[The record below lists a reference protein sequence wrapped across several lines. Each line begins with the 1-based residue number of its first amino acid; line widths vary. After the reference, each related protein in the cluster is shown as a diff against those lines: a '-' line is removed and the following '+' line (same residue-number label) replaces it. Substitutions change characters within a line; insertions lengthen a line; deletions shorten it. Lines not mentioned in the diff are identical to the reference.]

1 LEASS
6 GTFHILKEEKKKK
19 PAAIDVLC
27 VSGFG
32 QFQVGS
38 FQIDAIGSYFQV
50 AGVHFPFV

>member
-1 LEASS
+1 MELA
-6 GTFHILKEEKKKK
+6 TFFFFFFSRKKKK

-38 FQIDAIGSYFQV
+38 F
-50 AGVHFPFV
+50 